1 MSNIYLKKYKDIL
14 EAYLERQKELNSL
27 EEDNNKTYAP
37 AVAQMKN
44 REIEETKAQAFEG
57 AKSLIVSVFNDVKT
71 LLAYGSFLN
80 VEDLTSDRLIFESG
94 FELTKQDIQAYLER
108 YKENFTMKRLIADW
122 VKKQPK
128 PEQYGDITFALP
140 SDQVAIYKAFAE
152 KAIYLCNKIYS
163 NSWSAE
169 LGIENFEDETMNRNE
184 LAVIG
189 SGADLAGYKSKRVPD
204 TQLHVFDSVKID
216 EYKGQG
222 NEYMH

>member
-14 EAYLERQKELNSL
+14 EAYFDRQKELNKQ

-44 REIEETKAQAFEG
+44 KEIEEVKVQAYEG
-57 AKSLIVSVFNDVKT
+57 AKSLIDGVFKEVRT

-128 PEQYGDITFALP
+128 PEQYGDINFALP
-140 SDQVAIYKAFAE
+140 SDQLELYKQFAE
-152 KAIYLCNKIYS
+152 KAIYLCDKIFT
-163 NSWSAE
+163 NGWSAE
-169 LGIENFEDETMNRNE
+169 LGIENFEDETMNRYK
-184 LAVIG
+184 LDVIG
-189 SGADLAGYKSKRVPD
+189 SGEELASCKSKRVPNA
-204 TQLHVFDSVKID
+204 QLHIFDNVTLD
-216 EYKGQG
+216 THLGKGL
-222 NEYMH
+222 